1 MNTRFRIYIL
11 AFVMLFVSVNTVSAN
26 TGNTKVDWL
35 IEKGYVS
42 GDSRG
47 YRLNDFITRAE
58 ITKMV
63 VEAGG
68 FGAEVDEYKYLPSK
82 FTDMNNKHWVHGYL
96 NTAVINAL
104 VNGYPDNTFR
114 PSNNITYAEVLKML
128 VMATGDVPNTS
139 LYSGQLWAVPYI
151 VKAGELGITDGVS
164 IFNHYENATRGK
176 VFELVFNTM
185 FKAEP
190 LTSEVYNGIVV
201 ENFRVSRL
209 KGKQISLIVFEDLN
223 DESMSPRYKINDKI
237 TIDVPED
244 IEDVE
249 YLLGRVVDIT
259 IDNNN
264 VALKVKEDNS
274 YSYFE
279 GPILSSEREV
289 YLGTNGKYYD
299 VNLKDRS
306 SSKVERVLAVY
317 HNDRSYDYGD
327 YLDDLGDKN
336 DDGDLTFIAEYAN
349 ITVKNGKTYFID
361 SYTFED
367 ISPVSDVSRKGSKI
381 YIYDDGDDG
390 QMSEVSI
397 NNIMGYTK
405 DWGFETL
412 DADDIRKGDVV
423 HIYNRDS
430 AIVRRDA
437 KKNGEFYDLFEQSGF
452 YFADIDDEIYQVR
465 VSDGRRPI
473 YSIDG
478 ESYKTLFAEEPS
490 YSFFNLYDEEI
501 TYLIDINGHIQG
513 FELK

>member
-1 MNTRFRIYIL
+1 MNTRFRLYIL
-11 AFVMLFVSVNTVSAN
+11 VLIMLFVSVNTVSAN

-35 IEKGYVS
+35 IEKGYVT

-47 YRLNDFITRAE
+47 YRLDDNITRAE

-68 FGAEVDEYKYLPSK
+68 FGDEVEEYKYLPSK
-82 FTDMNNKHWVHGYL
+82 FTDMNDKHWIHGYL
-96 NTAVINAL
+96 NTAVINKL
-104 VNGYPDNTFR
+104 VNGYTDNTFR
-114 PSNNITYAEVLKML
+114 PSNNVTYAEVIKML
-128 VMATGDVPNTS
+128 VMATGDIPDTS

-151 VKAGELGITDGVS
+151 VKAGELGITDDVN
-164 IFNHYENATRGK
+164 IPNHYEKASRGK

-190 LTSEVYNGIVV
+190 LSSEEYNGLVV

-209 KGKQISLIVFEDLN
+209 KAKQISIIVLEDLN
-223 DESMSPRYKINDKI
+223 DKSITPRYKVNDKI
-237 TIDVPED
+237 TIELPED

-249 YLLGRVVDIT
+249 YLLGRVIDIT

-279 GPILSSEREV
+279 GPILSSESEV

-306 SSKVERVLAVY
+306 SRKIERVLAVY
-317 HNDRSYDYGD
+317 HNDRSYDYDD
-327 YLDDLGDKN
+327 YLDDLGDEN
-336 DDGDLTFIAEYAN
+336 DDGDLSFIAEYAN
-349 ITVKNGKTYFID
+349 ITVKNGNTYFID

-367 ISPVSDVSRKGSKI
+367 ISPVSDVNRKGTEV
-381 YIYDDGDDG
+381 YIYDDDDDG
-390 QMSEVSI
+390 RMSEISFG
-397 NNIMGYTK
+397 NIMGYTQ
-405 DWGFETL
+405 DWGFETI
-412 DADDIRKGDVV
+412 DVKDIRKGDVV

-437 KKNGEFYDLFEQSGF
+437 KNSGELYDLFEQSGF

-465 VSDGRRPI
+465 VSDGRRPV
-473 YSIDG
+473 YSMDG
-478 ESYKTLFAEEPS
+478 EVYEALFAEDPS
-490 YSFFNLYDEEI
+490 HSFSNLYDEEI
-501 TYLIDINGHIQG
+501 TFLLDINGHIQA
-513 FELK
+513 FELN